1 MELRRLTSDIYY
13 FSDNAAECDFIVNAH
28 REKPLCMQVCSH
40 LNHDNEARE
49 IKGLMKALSFFDLA
63 EGYIITA
70 AARDEII
77 TQGKKLHVIP
87 AWEDLA
93 ATCGLSS

>member
-49 IKGLMKALSFFDLA
+49 IKGLMKALSCFDLA

-93 ATCGLSS
+93 ATCGLSR